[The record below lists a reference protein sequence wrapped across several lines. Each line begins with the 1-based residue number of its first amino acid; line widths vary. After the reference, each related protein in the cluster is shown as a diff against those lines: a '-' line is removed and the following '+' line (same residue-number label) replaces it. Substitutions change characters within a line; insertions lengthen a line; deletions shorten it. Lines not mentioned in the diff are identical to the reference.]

1 MKTKKKTRRLSEQL
15 IGQLLLFMTFLFI
28 LLLLVILRLL
38 FDVEKTNQEE
48 VIGNLMESN
57 VQIMDRNL
65 SGIISLAKNLQGV
78 VNEGVYNEAEI
89 QRHIHRLLL
98 DNPILVSACL
108 AYDEQNPPHCTTF
121 SLVAQRMN
129 AIKNTN
135 DDFLYKD
142 WFQIPRLTGRPYW
155 SDPWY
160 DKEGAKTIVCSYS
173 VPLTRKGKA
182 QGIIRVD
189 LPLENL
195 RRIIVNLRVKESG
208 RAFLVSGN
216 GMIMAHPTDSL
227 AMNYTIFDLVNRYPD
242 VQMRTLA
249 KKVVAG
255 EVGFERNRN
264 LGMKGDV
271 WLTFRPLP
279 TNNWSL
285 VAIVPHREVFV
296 HLHYLSLIL
305 SLAVLFGFLV
315 LSLMIWVRVQAL
327 NKPLTELVDGIKQAG
342 EGDLSPAPPLET
354 ESYEIQVISENFE
367 AMKSS
372 LSAHIDNLQALTEE
386 RNRISSELEFASNVQ
401 RSLIP
406 NGNSIKPGNLDVY
419 GLLEPAGMV
428 GGDLFDYFLIDEG
441 HFLFAIADVV
451 GKGVGAAMTMTMA
464 TTLLRSIA
472 QHHKKPQEILS
483 QLNAF
488 FMGHKLESGY
498 MTMALGII
506 DLASGVCVFS
516 NAGHLPLY
524 VLSQD
529 GQIRKHERTHST
541 ALGFFDNIKIESEEL
556 RLDAGDK
563 ILLVTDGVT
572 EATNPNDHLFGTQ
585 GLEKTLAGLK
595 GASVEKT
602 AKSILETVL
611 DFADP
616 EKGRDDITIL
626 AIEYLGGLQKP

>member
-1 MKTKKKTRRLSEQL
+1 MV
-15 IGQLLLFMTFLFI
+15 FLFLF
-28 LLLLVILRLL
+28 LLIVILRLL
-38 FDVEKTNQEE
+38 YDVEKTNQEE
-48 VIGNLMESN
+48 SIGNLTESN

-65 SGIISLAKNLQGV
+65 SGIISLAKNLQSV
-78 VNEGVYNEAEI
+78 VNEGVYNQTEI

-108 AYDEQNPPHCTTF
+108 AYDEQNIPHSTTF
-121 SLVAQRMN
+121 SLVAQKME

-142 WFQIPRLTGRPYW
+142 WFQIPRLTGRAYW

-160 DKEGAKTIVCSYS
+160 DKEGTKTIVCSYS
-173 VPLTRKGKA
+173 VPLTHKGKT

-208 RAFLVSGN
+208 KAFLVSGN
-216 GMIMAHPTDSL
+216 GMIMAHPSNSL
-227 AMNYTIFDLVNRYPD
+227 AMNYTIFDLVDRNPNIE
-242 VQMRTLA
+242 MRALA
-249 KKVVAG
+249 KKIVAG
-255 EVGFERNRN
+255 EQGFVRNRG
-264 LGMKGDV
+264 LGTLGDV
-271 WLTFRPLP
+271 WLAFKPLP
-279 TNNWSL
+279 TNSWSL
-285 VAIVPHREVFV
+285 VVIVPHSEVFV
-296 HLHYLSLIL
+296 YLRYLSIIL
-305 SLAVLFGFLV
+305 SLAAVFGFLI
-315 LSLMIWVRVQAL
+315 LSLMIWIRVKAL
-327 NKPLTELVDGIKQAG
+327 NKPLTELVEGIKQAG
-342 EGDLSPAPPLET
+342 AGDLSPAPLLET

-372 LSAHIDNLQALTEE
+372 LSAHIDNLQTLTEE
-386 RNRISSELEFASNVQ
+386 RNRISAELEFASSVQ

-406 NGNSIKPGNLDVY
+406 NGDSRKPKNLEIH

-428 GGDLFDYFLIDEG
+428 GGDFFDYFMVDEG
-441 HFLFAIADVV
+441 RFLFAIGDVV

-472 QHHKKPQEILS
+472 PHHKNPQEILS
-483 QLNAF
+483 QLNTF

-506 DLASGVCVFS
+506 DLASGSCVFS

-529 GQIRKHERTHST
+529 GQIHKYEKTHST
-541 ALGFFDNIKIESEEL
+541 ALGFFEKIEIESEKIKLE
-556 RLDAGDK
+556 AGDK
-563 ILLVTDGVT
+563 VLLVTDGVT
-572 EATNPNDHLFGTQ
+572 EASNPNDHLFGTQ
-585 GLEKTLAGLK
+585 GLEKTLAVLK
-595 GASVEKT
+595 GASVEQT

-616 EKGRDDITIL
+616 QKGRDDITIL
-626 AIEYLGGLQKP
+626 AIQFLAKLQKP